1 MHLLK
6 CDLKEVTE
14 EMSKLNQK
22 VKQLEMHLDM
32 MNKHYFMHC
41 IDKKSFLETNC
52 ILSKEI
58 DKKQTQ
64 IKKQDEGRVDNDLE
78 WSCKFYNYE

>member
-6 CDLKEVTE
+6 CDLKEVEE

-41 IDKKSFLETNC
+41 IDRKSFEETNC
-52 ILSKEI
+52 VAVSVPQKN
-58 DKKQTQ
+58 
-64 IKKQDEGRVDNDLE
+64 DELDNDDDWHL
-78 WSCKFYNYE
+78 KFYNYE

>member
-1 MHLLK
+1 MYLLK

-14 EMSKLNQK
+14 EMVKLNQK

-41 IDKKSFLETNC
+41 VDKKSFLETNC
-52 ILSKEI
+52 VE
-58 DKKQTQ
+58 
-64 IKKQDEGRVDNDLE
+64 QDIQNVNSVDNNNDDDKDLE
-78 WSCKFYNYE
+78 WTLKFYNYE

>member
-6 CDLKEVTE
+6 CDLKEVTD
-14 EMSKLNQK
+14 EMAKLNLK

-41 IDKKSFLETNC
+41 VDRKSFQETNC
-52 ILSKEI
+52 VEQQVQNVNSCDSDD
-58 DKKQTQ
+58 DK
-64 IKKQDEGRVDNDLE
+64 NYDLD
-78 WSCKFYNYE
+78 WALKFYNYE

>member
-14 EMSKLNQK
+14 EMAKLNQK
-22 VKQLEMHLDM
+22 VKQLEIHLDM
-32 MNKHYFMHC
+32 MNRHYFMHC
-41 IDKKSFLETNC
+41 IDRKSFQETNC
-52 ILSKEI
+52 VEKKEKLEESS
-58 DKKQTQ
+58 DS
-64 IKKQDEGRVDNDLE
+64 DNDLD